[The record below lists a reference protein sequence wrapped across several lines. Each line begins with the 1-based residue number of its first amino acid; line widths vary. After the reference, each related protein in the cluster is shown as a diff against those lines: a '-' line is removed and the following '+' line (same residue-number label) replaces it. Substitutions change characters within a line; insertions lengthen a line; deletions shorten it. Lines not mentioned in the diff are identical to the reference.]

1 MNPADLDRLAA
12 LLALREPGRDS
23 APRAWTE
30 EERDEVHDLAEA
42 RLDELMAAGAAA
54 AQFYSWQDADEIDT
68 LSTLLDE

>member
-1 MNPADLDRLAA
+1 MTPTDLDRLAA
-12 LLALREPGRDS
+12 LLAVREPGRDS

-30 EERDEVHDLAEA
+30 EEYDEAHALAET
-42 RLDELMAAGAAA
+42 RLDELMAAGAA